1 VASLSNLTRWTA
13 LTAVTLLITACGGG
27 GSASDKPAAQKT
39 VQSGAPKPKPVAS
52 RAPSDSEQLSNLLT
66 ERAYALEQGDVEA
79 FLKTSTGEQARKDK
93 SAIERA
99 EALPINDVQMTP
111 KGTEIDGTR
120 ATLRVDMVYSFD
132 GLSTHY
138 VKTSRMTMEK
148 TPKGWRV
155 ANDRPS
161 AGALAPWEYASY
173 KARTSR
179 HFLALAPK
187 NLKVGNLMKDLE
199 KGRSQMER
207 NLRGIQAP
215 DRLLVIVARTS
226 TDTKALTKD
235 LKTIKALVAVA
246 EAQVALKGP
255 ARQVDA
261 VGGQRVFVLWR
272 SYGNRSA
279 KERRMVIAH
288 ELTHAALV
296 KRTGGRVPPWL
307 VEGIAMYASDDK
319 RAGDAGALLSGGRL
333 RDQSK
338 QKSAE
343 GVLSLTR
350 LARPSAL
357 NRMSAVSLTFA
368 YSYSAAAAYTIAQ
381 KHGGAKALLRLY
393 SAFNSTRIKG
403 KPGRKLTDRVM
414 RKSLHTSLTSVENDV
429 KAYAR
434 ANSVL

>member
-1 VASLSNLTRWTA
+1 
-13 LTAVTLLITACGGG
+13 
-27 GSASDKPAAQKT
+27 
-39 VQSGAPKPKPVAS
+39 
-52 RAPSDSEQLSNLLT
+52 
-66 ERAYALEQGDVEA
+66 
-79 FLKTSTGEQARKDK
+79 
-93 SAIERA
+93 
-99 EALPINDVQMTP
+99 
-111 KGTEIDGTR
+111 
-120 ATLRVDMVYSFD
+120 MVYSFD
-132 GLSTHY
+132 GLSTQY
-138 VKTSRMTMEK
+138 VKTSRMTAQK
-148 TPKGWRV
+148 TPQGWRV

-161 AGALAPWEYASY
+161 AGALALWEYASY

-187 NLKVGNLMKDLE
+187 SLKVGNLMKDLE

-207 NLRGIQAP
+207 SLTGVEAP

-261 VGGQRVFVLWR
+261 VGGQRVLVHWR
-272 SYGNRSA
+272 SNGNRSVN
-279 KERRMVIAH
+279 ERRMVNAH

-307 VEGIAMYASDDK
+307 VEGIAMYASNDK
-319 RAGDAGALLSGGRL
+319 RAGDAGALLSGGQL

-343 GVLSLTR
+343 GVLSLPR

-357 NRMSAVSLTFA
+357 DRMNAVPLTFA
-368 YSYSAAAAYTIAQ
+368 YSYSSAAAYAIAQ

-393 SAFNSTRIKG
+393 SAFNSTKIKG

-414 RKSLHTSLTSVENDV
+414 RKTLLTSLTSVENDV